1 MRKERFLEQR
11 KSKLQARADGPFQV
25 TRHLNNNAYQL
36 DLPGEY
42 KVSATF
48 NVADLSPFLGD
59 SDLRTNPFEE
69 EENDAIV
76 PSQPRDVIEAPEGPM
91 TRARTKRFKEQLNLF
106 MASFFKEHEDAR
118 ESKTTCVHVIQ
129 ATEGYKIS
137 PTGY

>member
-1 MRKERFLEQR
+1 MCKERFPEQR
-11 KSKLQARADGPFQV
+11 KSKLQARGDGPFQV
-25 TRHLNNNAYQL
+25 TRRLNNNAYQL

-48 NVADLSPFLGD
+48 NVVDLSPFLAD

-91 TRARTKRFKEQLNLF
+91 MRARAKRFKEQLNLF
-106 MASFFKEHEDAR
+106 MASFFKEQDHLR

-129 ATEGYKIS
+129 ATEGRKTS
-137 PTGY
+137 QTSH